1 MRWFSNQARCRVE
14 HFKTDKK
21 LDPLMPDENKNFRGS
36 LFLDFRF
43 EVALKNQ
50 H

>member
-1 MRWFSNQARCRVE
+1 
-14 HFKTDKK
+14 
-21 LDPLMPDENKNFRGS
+21 MPDENKNFRGS

-50 H
+50 HYSKQYHAASLRKKIANSKYKG